1 MKRADNLF
9 EQITDLENLK
19 LAYLKALKGK
29 RLPQNLSKLRR
40 VQPWQL
46 IFDNGNWNLHALDV
60 VKNGCRRY
68 TLSDIKNLKLTK
80 EVFTLPKNYD

>member
-29 RLPQNLSKLRR
+29 RYKPAALIYLTLDLKFVIFQLTYLLGLCVSKHTLR
-40 VQPWQL
+40 
-46 IFDNGNWNLHALDV
+46 
-60 VKNGCRRY
+60 
-68 TLSDIKNLKLTK
+68 
-80 EVFTLPKNYD
+80 VFFLWR

>member
-29 RLPQNLSKLRR
+29 RYTPAALIYGNKVDENYNPISISAKLL
-40 VQPWQL
+40 L
-46 IFDNGNWNLHALDV
+46 I
-60 VKNGCRRY
+60 K
-68 TLSDIKNLKLTK
+68 
-80 EVFTLPKNYD
+80 

>member
-29 RLPQNLSKLRR
+29 RYTPAALIYGNKVDENLFSLK
-40 VQPWQL
+40 VCN
-46 IFDNGNWNLHALDV
+46 ICFLHI
-60 VKNGCRRY
+60 N
-68 TLSDIKNLKLTK
+68 IMLTNK
-80 EVFTLPKNYD
+80 FKKI